1 MEYVFDYL
9 SFLAKALTVV
19 LAVVLIIIAAGA
31 RRGQRPAEG
40 RIEVVRI
47 NNRLRAL
54 RSAIQHAVTPAA
66 RRRKLSRKENR
77 EHKREQKTE
86 SDRSRVFVVNFKGDF
101 AAYRL
106 DCLRNEITAIL
117 TSTREGD
124 EVVVRIE
131 SAGGLVHAYGLA
143 ASQLARVKEK
153 GIRLVAAIDKVA
165 ASGGYMMA
173 SVADRIVTAP
183 FAIVGSI
190 GVVAQLPNIH
200 RFLKKRDVD
209 VELLTAGEHKR
220 TLTVLG
226 QNTDSG
232 RAKLQEEIEDIHAL
246 FKSFVGDHRPDVDLD
261 AVGTGEAWYGQRAIE
276 RKLVDELCTSDE
288 YLVAACDDKDVFEVR
303 WVVPEKPVERL
314 LRQVGTAVNRSIDRL
329 LGRLS

>member
-9 SFLAKALTVV
+9 SFLAKALTILAAIVV
-19 LAVVLIIIAAGA
+19 IIIAAGA
-31 RRGQRPAEG
+31 RRSHRPPEG
-40 RIEVVRI
+40 RIQVIRI
-47 NNRLRAL
+47 NDRLRAL
-54 RSAIQHAVTPAA
+54 RSTVQHAVTPAA
-66 RRRKLSRKENR
+66 RRKKLTREENR
-77 EHKREQKTE
+77 EQKRERKAE
-86 SDRSRVFVVNFKGDF
+86 SDRTRVFVVNFKGDF
-101 AAYRL
+101 AASQL

-117 TSTREGD
+117 TSAREED

-153 GIRLVAAIDKVA
+153 GIRLVAVIDKVA

-183 FAIVGSI
+183 FAVVGSI
-190 GVVAQLPNIH
+190 GVVAQLPNVH

-209 VELLTAGEHKR
+209 VELLTAGEYKR
-220 TLTVLG
+220 TLTVFG

-232 RAKLQEEIEDIHAL
+232 RAKFQEEIEDIHAL
-246 FKSFVGDHRPDVDLD
+246 FKSFVGDHRPDVDLE
-261 AVGTGEAWYGQRAIE
+261 AVATGEAWYGQRAIE
-276 RKLVDELCTSDE
+276 RKLVDQLCTSDE

-303 WVVPEKPVERL
+303 WVVPEKPIERL
-314 LRQVGTAVNRSIDRL
+314 MQQFATAMNGLIDRV
-329 LGRLS
+329 LGRL

>member
-9 SFLAKALTVV
+9 IFLAKALTVIV
-19 LAVVLIIIAAGA
+19 ALVVIIAAAGA
-31 RRGQRPAEG
+31 RRGHRPPAEG
-40 RIEVVRI
+40 RIQVVRL
-47 NNRLRAL
+47 NDRLRTL
-54 RSAIQHAVTPAA
+54 RSAVQHAVTPAA
-66 RRRKLSRKENR
+66 RRKKLTREENKE
-77 EHKREQKTE
+77 EKRERKSD
-86 SDRSRVFVVNFKGDF
+86 SDRGRVFVVNFKGDH
-101 AAYRL
+101 AASQL
-106 DCLRNEITAIL
+106 DCLAHEITAIL
-117 TSTREGD
+117 TSAREGD
-124 EVVVRIE
+124 EVVAKIE
-131 SAGGLVHAYGLA
+131 SMGGLVHSYGLA

-183 FAIVGSI
+183 FAVVGSI
-190 GVVAQLPNIH
+190 GVVAQLPNLH

-220 TLTVLG
+220 TLTVFG

-232 RAKLQEEIEDIHAL
+232 RAKFQEEIDDVHAL

-261 AVGTGEAWYGQRAIE
+261 AVATGEAWYGQRAIE
-276 RKLVDELCTSDE
+276 RKLVDQLCTSDE

-303 WVVPEKPVERL
+303 WIVPEKPIDRL
-314 LRQVGTAVNRSIDRL
+314 MRQMATVVNSSIDRV
-329 LGRLS
+329 LGRL

>member
-9 SFLAKALTVV
+9 SFLAKALTVIA
-19 LAVVLIIIAAGA
+19 AVVVIMVAAGA
-31 RRGQRPAEG
+31 RRSHRPPEG
-40 RIEVVRI
+40 RVQVVRI
-47 NNRLRAL
+47 NDRLRGM
-54 RSAIQHAVTPAA
+54 RSAVQHAVTPAA
-66 RRRKLSRKENR
+66 RHRKLTREENR
-77 EHKREQKTE
+77 EQKQERKTA
-86 SDRSRVFVVNFKGDF
+86 SDRARVFVVNFKGDL
-101 AAYRL
+101 AASQL

-117 TSTREGD
+117 TSAREED

-183 FAIVGSI
+183 FAVVGSI
-190 GVVAQLPNIH
+190 GVVAQMPNVH

-209 VELLTAGEHKR
+209 VELLTAGEYKR
-220 TLTVLG
+220 TLTVFG

-232 RAKLQEEIEDIHAL
+232 RAKMQEEIEDLHDL

-261 AVGTGEAWYGQRAIE
+261 AVGTGEAWYGQRAID
-276 RKLVDELCTSDE
+276 RKLVDQLCTSDE

-303 WVVPEKPVERL
+303 WIVPEKP
-314 LRQVGTAVNRSIDRL
+314 IDRL
-329 LGRLS
+329 MRQLSTSFGRLVERVMERF

>member
-9 SFLAKALTVV
+9 IFLAKAVTIVV
-19 LAVVLIIIAAGA
+19 ALVLIIVAAGA
-31 RRGQRPAEG
+31 RRGHHRSPEG
-40 RIEVVRI
+40 RIQVVRI
-47 NNRLRAL
+47 NDRLRAL
-54 RSAIQHAVTPAA
+54 RSAVQHAMTPAG
-66 RRRKLSRKENR
+66 RRRKLTREENR
-77 EHKREQKTE
+77 EAKREQKSE
-86 SDRSRVFVVNFKGDF
+86 SDRSRVFVVNFKGDIM
-101 AAYRL
+101 ASQL

-117 TSTREGD
+117 TSAREGD

-131 SAGGLVHAYGLA
+131 SPGGVVHGYGLA
-143 ASQLARVKEK
+143 ASQLVRVKEK

-190 GVVAQLPNIH
+190 GVVAQLPNLH
-200 RFLKKRDVD
+200 RFLKKRDID

-232 RAKLQEEIEDIHAL
+232 RAKFQEEIEDVHAL
-246 FKSFVGDHRPDVDLD
+246 FKSFVGDHRPDVDME
-261 AVGTGEAWYGQRAIE
+261 AVATGEAWYGQRAME
-276 RKLVDELCTSDE
+276 RKLVDQLCTSDE
-288 YLVAACDDKDVFEVR
+288 YLVDACGDKDVFEVR
-303 WVVPEKPVERL
+303 WIPPEKPIERL
-314 LRQVGTAVNRSIDRL
+314 LRQLATAAHGVIDRV
-329 LGRLS
+329 LGRL

>member
-9 SFLAKALTVV
+9 SFLAKAVTILAALVV
-19 LAVVLIIIAAGA
+19 IMIAAGA
-31 RRGQRPAEG
+31 RRGHRPSEG
-40 RIEVVRI
+40 RIQVVRI
-47 NNRLRAL
+47 NDRLRAL
-54 RSAIQHAVTPAA
+54 GSAVQHAVTPAA
-66 RRRKLSRKENR
+66 RRKKLARQENR
-77 EHKREQKTE
+77 KHKRERKTE
-86 SDRSRVFVVNFKGDF
+86 SDRSRVFVVTFNGDF
-101 AAYRL
+101 AASQL

-117 TSTREGD
+117 TSAREGD

-143 ASQLARVKEK
+143 ASQLSRVKEK

-190 GVVAQLPNIH
+190 GVVAQLPNVH

-209 VELLTAGEHKR
+209 VELLTAGEYKR
-220 TLTVLG
+220 TLTVFG
-226 QNTDSG
+226 RNTDSG
-232 RAKLQEEIEDIHAL
+232 RAKLQEEIEDIHTL
-246 FKSFVGDHRPDVDLD
+246 FKSFVGDHRPDVDLE
-261 AVGTGEAWYGQRAIE
+261 AVATGEAWYGQRAIE
-276 RKLVDELCTSDE
+276 RKLVDQLCTSDE

-303 WVVPEKPVERL
+303 WILPEK
-314 LRQVGTAVNRSIDRL
+314 AIDRL
-329 LGRLS
+329 MQQFSTAMNGLIDRVLGRL

>member
-9 SFLAKALTVV
+9 SFLAKAVTIIAALVV
-19 LAVVLIIIAAGA
+19 IIIAAGA
-31 RRGQRPAEG
+31 RRSHRPSEG
-40 RIEVVRI
+40 RIQVIRI
-47 NNRLRAL
+47 NDRLRAL
-54 RSAIQHAVTPAA
+54 RSTVQHAVTPAA
-66 RRRKLSRKENR
+66 RRKRLTRQENR
-77 EHKREQKTE
+77 EEKRERKAE
-86 SDRSRVFVVNFKGDF
+86 PDRTRVFVVNFNGDF
-101 AAYRL
+101 AASQL

-117 TSTREGD
+117 TSAREGD

-190 GVVAQLPNIH
+190 GVVAQLPNVH

-209 VELLTAGEHKR
+209 VELLTAGEYKR
-220 TLTVLG
+220 TLTVFG

-246 FKSFVGDHRPDVDLD
+246 FKAFVGDHRPDVDLD
-261 AVGTGEAWYGQRAIE
+261 AVATGEAWYGQRAIE
-276 RKLVDELCTSDE
+276 RKLVDQLCTSDE
-288 YLVAACDDKDVFEVR
+288 YLLAACDDKDVFEVR
-303 WVVPEKPVERL
+303 WIVPEKP
-314 LRQVGTAVNRSIDRL
+314 IDRIL
-329 LGRLS
+329 QQFSKAMNSLIDRVLGRL

>member
-9 SFLAKALTVV
+9 SFLAKAVTVIV
-19 LAVVLIIIAAGA
+19 ALVVIIIAAGA
-31 RRGQRPAEG
+31 RRGHRPPEG
-40 RIEVVRI
+40 RIQVIRI
-47 NNRLRAL
+47 NDRLRSL
-54 RSAIQHAVTPAA
+54 RSAVQHAVTPAA
-66 RRRKLSRKENR
+66 RRRKLAREENKE
-77 EHKREQKTE
+77 EKRERKSE
-86 SDRSRVFVVNFKGDF
+86 SDRSRIFVVNFKGDLM
-101 AAYRL
+101 ASQL
-106 DCLRNEITAIL
+106 ECLTNEITAIL
-117 TSTREGD
+117 TSAQEGD
-124 EVVVRIE
+124 EVVVKIE
-131 SAGGLVHAYGLA
+131 SAGGMVHAYGLA
-143 ASQLARVKEK
+143 ASQLARVKK
-153 GIRLVAAIDKVA
+153 NGIRLVAAIDKVA

-209 VELLTAGEHKR
+209 VELLTAGEYKR

-232 RAKLQEEIEDIHAL
+232 RAKLQEEIEDVHAL

-261 AVGTGEAWYGQRAIE
+261 AVGTGEAWHGQRAID

-288 YLVAACDDKDVFEVR
+288 YLVAACEDKDVFQVR
-303 WVVPEKPVERL
+303 WIVPEKPIDRVM
-314 LRQVGTAVNRSIDRL
+314 RQFATAVTGAMDRI
-329 LGRLS
+329 LGRL

>member
-9 SFLAKALTVV
+9 SFLAKAVTIIAALLVI
-19 LAVVLIIIAAGA
+19 LAAAGA
-31 RRGQRPAEG
+31 RRGHRPPEG
-40 RIEVVRI
+40 RIQVVRI
-47 NNRLRAL
+47 NDRLRSL
-54 RSAIQHAVTPAA
+54 RSAVQHAVTPAA
-66 RRRKLSRKENR
+66 RRRKLSRKENK
-77 EHKREQKTE
+77 EHKRERKTE
-86 SDRSRVFVVNFKGDF
+86 SGRSRVFVVNFKGDIM
-101 AAYRL
+101 ASQL
-106 DCLRNEITAIL
+106 DCLTNEITAIL
-117 TSTREGD
+117 TSAQEGD

-143 ASQLARVKEK
+143 ASQLSRVKEK

-209 VELLTAGEHKR
+209 VELLTAGEYKR

-232 RAKLQEEIEDIHAL
+232 RAKLQEEIEDVHAL

-288 YLVAACDDKDVFEVR
+288 YLVAACDERDVFEVR
-303 WVVPEKPVERL
+303 WIVPEKPIDRL
-314 LRQVGTAVNRSIDRL
+314 ARQFAAAVNRSIDQI
-329 LGRLS
+329 LGRF

>member
-9 SFLAKALTVV
+9 SFLAKALTVIA
-19 LAVVLIIIAAGA
+19 AVVVIIVAAGS
-31 RRGQRPAEG
+31 RRSHRPPEG
-40 RIEVVRI
+40 RVQVVRI
-47 NNRLRAL
+47 NDRLRGM
-54 RSAIQHAVTPAA
+54 RSALQHALTPAA
-66 RRRKLSRKENR
+66 RHRKLVREENR
-77 EHKREQKTE
+77 EQKRERKTA
-86 SDRSRVFVVNFKGDF
+86 SDRARVFVVNFKGDL
-101 AAYRL
+101 AASQL

-117 TSTREGD
+117 TSAREED

-131 SAGGLVHAYGLA
+131 STGGLVHAYGLA

-190 GVVAQLPNIH
+190 GVVAQMPNVH

-209 VELLTAGEHKR
+209 VELLTAGEYKR
-220 TLTVLG
+220 TLTVFG

-232 RAKLQEEIEDIHAL
+232 RAKMQEEIEDIHAL
-246 FKSFVGDHRPDVDLD
+246 FKSFVGEHRPDVDLD
-261 AVGTGEAWYGQRAIE
+261 AVGTGEAWYGQRAID
-276 RKLVDELCTSDE
+276 RKLVDQLCTSDE

-303 WVVPEKPVERL
+303 WIVPEKPIERLMRQLSTSFGRLVERL
-314 LRQVGTAVNRSIDRL
+314 LERF
-329 LGRLS
+329 

>member
-9 SFLAKALTVV
+9 SFLAKALTVIAA
-19 LAVVLIIIAAGA
+19 LVVIIIAAGA
-31 RRGQRPAEG
+31 RRSHRPSEG
-40 RIEVVRI
+40 RIQVVRI
-47 NNRLRAL
+47 NDRLRAL
-54 RSAIQHAVTPAA
+54 RSTVQHAVTPAA
-66 RRRKLSRKENR
+66 GRKKLTREERRK
-77 EHKREQKTE
+77 HKRERKAE
-86 SDRSRVFVVNFKGDF
+86 SDRTRVFVVNFNGDF
-101 AAYRL
+101 AASQL

-117 TSTREGD
+117 TSAREED

-143 ASQLARVKEK
+143 ASQLSRIKEK
-153 GIRLVAAIDKVA
+153 GIRLVAAVDKVA

-183 FAIVGSI
+183 FAVVGSI
-190 GVVAQLPNIH
+190 GVVAQLPNVH

-209 VELLTAGEHKR
+209 VELLTAGEYKR
-220 TLTVLG
+220 TLTVFG

-232 RAKLQEEIEDIHAL
+232 RAKFQEEIEDIHAL

-261 AVGTGEAWYGQRAIE
+261 AVATGEAWYGQRAIE
-276 RKLVDELCTSDE
+276 RKLVDQLCTSDE

-303 WVVPEKPVERL
+303 WVVPEKP
-314 LRQVGTAVNRSIDRL
+314 IDRL
-329 LGRLS
+329 MQQFSTAMNGLIDRVLGRL

>member
-9 SFLAKALTVV
+9 SFLAKAVTIIAALVV
-19 LAVVLIIIAAGA
+19 IIVAAGA
-31 RRGQRPAEG
+31 RRSHRPSEG
-40 RIEVVRI
+40 RIQVIRI
-47 NNRLRAL
+47 NDRLRAL
-54 RSAIQHAVTPAA
+54 RSTVQHAVTPAA
-66 RRRKLSRKENR
+66 RRKKLTRQENR
-77 EHKREQKTE
+77 EQKRERKTVP
-86 SDRSRVFVVNFKGDF
+86 DRTRVFVVNFNGDF
-101 AAYRL
+101 AASQL

-117 TSTREGD
+117 TSAQEGD

-143 ASQLARVKEK
+143 ASQLARVKGK

-173 SVADRIVTAP
+173 SVADTIVTAP

-190 GVVAQLPNIH
+190 GVVAQLPNVH

-209 VELLTAGEHKR
+209 VELLTAGEYKR
-220 TLTVLG
+220 TLTVFG

-232 RAKLQEEIEDIHAL
+232 RAKFQEEIEDIHAL
-246 FKSFVGDHRPDVDLD
+246 FKAFVGDHRPDVDLD
-261 AVGTGEAWYGQRAIE
+261 AVATGEAWYGQRAIE
-276 RKLVDELCTSDE
+276 RKLVDQLCTSDE

-303 WVVPEKPVERL
+303 WIVPEKP
-314 LRQVGTAVNRSIDRL
+314 IDRL
-329 LGRLS
+329 MQQLSTAMNSLIDRVLGRL

>member
-9 SFLAKALTVV
+9 IFLAKAVTVIAA
-19 LAVVLIIIAAGA
+19 LVVIIIAASA
-31 RRGQRPAEG
+31 RRTHRPSEG
-40 RIEVVRI
+40 RIQVVRI
-47 NNRLRAL
+47 NDRLRSL
-54 RSAIQHAVTPAA
+54 RSAVQHAVTPAA
-66 RRRKLSRKENR
+66 RRRKLTREENR
-77 EHKREQKTE
+77 EQKREQKKE

-101 AAYRL
+101 MASQL
-106 DCLRNEITAIL
+106 DCLTNEITAIL
-117 TSTREGD
+117 TSAEEGD

-131 SAGGLVHAYGLA
+131 STGGVVHAYGLA
-143 ASQLARVKEK
+143 ASQLSRVKEK

-200 RFLKKRDVD
+200 RFLKKHDVD
-209 VELLTAGEHKR
+209 VEMLTAGEYKR

-232 RAKLQEEIEDIHAL
+232 RAKLQEEIEDVHAL
-246 FKSFVGDHRPDVDLD
+246 FKSFVGDHRPDVDLE

-276 RKLVDELCTSDE
+276 RKLVDQLCTSDE

-303 WVVPEKPVERL
+303 WIVPEKPIDRIV
-314 LRQVGTAVNRSIDRL
+314 RQLSTALTRSIDRI
-329 LGRLS
+329 LGRL

>member
-9 SFLAKALTVV
+9 GFLAKAVTIVV
-19 LAVVLIIIAAGA
+19 ALVVIIVAAGA
-31 RRGQRPAEG
+31 RRSHRPSEG
-40 RIEVVRI
+40 RIQVVRI
-47 NNRLRAL
+47 NDRLRSL
-54 RSAIQHAVTPAA
+54 RNAVQHAVTPAA
-66 RRRKLSRKENR
+66 RRRKLTRQQHR
-77 EHKREQKTE
+77 EQKRERKTE

-101 AAYRL
+101 MASQL

-117 TSTREGD
+117 TSAEEGD

-131 SAGGLVHAYGLA
+131 SAGGVVHAYGLA

-209 VELLTAGEHKR
+209 VEMLTAGEYKR

-232 RAKLQEEIEDIHAL
+232 RAKLQEEIEDVHAL

-276 RKLVDELCTSDE
+276 RKLVDQLCTSDE
-288 YLVAACDDKDVFEVR
+288 YLVAACDDRDVYEVR
-303 WVVPEKPVERL
+303 WIIPEKPIDRL
-314 LRQVGTAVNRSIDRL
+314 VKQFATAVSRSIDRIF
-329 LGRLS
+329 GRL

>member
-9 SFLAKALTVV
+9 SFLAKAVTIIAALVV
-19 LAVVLIIIAAGA
+19 IIVAAGA
-31 RRGQRPAEG
+31 RRSHRPSEG
-40 RIEVVRI
+40 RIQVIRI
-47 NNRLRAL
+47 NDRLRAL
-54 RSAIQHAVTPAA
+54 RSTVQHAVTPAA
-66 RRRKLSRKENR
+66 RRKKLTRQENR
-77 EHKREQKTE
+77 EQKRERKTVP
-86 SDRSRVFVVNFKGDF
+86 DRTRVFVVNFNGDF
-101 AAYRL
+101 AASQL

-117 TSTREGD
+117 TSAQDGD

-173 SVADRIVTAP
+173 SVADTIVTAP

-190 GVVAQLPNIH
+190 GVVAQLPNVH

-209 VELLTAGEHKR
+209 VELLTAGEYKR
-220 TLTVLG
+220 TLTVFG

-232 RAKLQEEIEDIHAL
+232 RAKFQEEIEDIHAL
-246 FKSFVGDHRPDVDLD
+246 FKAFVGDHRPDIDLD
-261 AVGTGEAWYGQRAIE
+261 AVATGEAWYGQRAIE
-276 RKLVDELCTSDE
+276 RKLVDQLCTSDE

-303 WVVPEKPVERL
+303 WIVPEKP
-314 LRQVGTAVNRSIDRL
+314 IDRL
-329 LGRLS
+329 MQQLSTTMNSLIDRVLGRL